1 MMTTSSEPREAIDRP
16 VVVGVDG
23 SDSALR
29 AARWAAAEAQRR
41 DAPLRLVT
49 AYPWTRETVVGA
61 PGLGEEFHGGLQ
73 LRAEHHMAAAAAA
86 VEDVAPGRPLDRA
99 VVIGYPI
106 GVLTEEARQAQLLVL
121 GSRGLGGLSGLL
133 AGSVAVALAAKAAAP
148 VVVVRGAQAGA
159 SGPVVVGV
167 DDSANSDAAIGF
179 AFEAAAVRGAP
190 LVAVHAW
197 LEHVTDAE
205 AAAMTDWAPLAAYQ
219 QTVVANRIA
228 GWTEKY
234 PDVPVTA
241 VVEHDA
247 PARTLVERSTAAQLV
262 VVGSRGRAN
271 LTGLL
276 LGSVSHAV
284 VQRAHCPV
292 AVVRPE
298 SG

>member
-1 MMTTSSEPREAIDRP
+1 
-16 VVVGVDG
+16 VVGV
-23 SDSALR
+23 
-29 AARWAAAEAQRR
+29 
-41 DAPLRLVT
+41 
-49 AYPWTRETVVGA
+49 
-61 PGLGEEFHGGLQ
+61 PGLGEEFHGALE
-73 LRAEHHMAAAAAA
+73 LRAEQHVAAA
-86 VEDVAPGRPLDRA
+86 VAATEDVAPGRPIDRA
-99 VVIGYPI
+99 VAIGDPI
-106 GVLTEEARQAQLLVL
+106 GVLAEEARQAQLLVL
-121 GSRGLGGLSGLL
+121 GTRGLGGLSGLL
-133 AGSVAVALAAKAAAP
+133 AGSVAVALAAKAPAP
-148 VVVVRGAQAGA
+148 VVVVRGEQPAA

-179 AFEAAAVRGAP
+179 AFEAAAMRGAP

-205 AAAMTDWAPLAAYQ
+205 AAEMVDWAALMAYQ

-228 GWTEKY
+228 AWTEKY
-234 PDVPVTA
+234 PDVPVSA
-241 VVEHDA
+241 VVDHDA
-247 PARTLVERSTAAQLV
+247 PARTLVEQSTGAQLL

-298 SG
+298 SD

>member
-1 MMTTSSEPREAIDRP
+1 MTTSSEPREATDRP

-23 SDSALR
+23 SDSALD

-41 DAPLRLVT
+41 SAPLRLVT
-49 AYPWTRETVVGA
+49 AYPWTRDRVVGV
-61 PGLGEEFHGGLQ
+61 PGLGEEFHDALQ
-73 LRAEHHMAAAAAA
+73 LRAEHDMTAAVAA
-86 VEDVAPGRPLDRA
+86 VEGVAPGRSVDRA
-99 VVIGYPI
+99 IVIGYPI
-106 GVLTEEARQAQLLVL
+106 NVLAEEAQQAQLLVL

-148 VVVVRGAQAGA
+148 VVVVRGEQPAA

-179 AFEAAAVRGAP
+179 AFEAAAARGAP

-205 AAAMTDWAPLAAYQ
+205 AAAMVDWAPLAAYQ
-219 QTVVANRIA
+219 QTIVANRIA
-228 GWTEKY
+228 AWTEKY
-234 PDVPVTA
+234 PDVPVTT
-241 VVEHDA
+241 VLDHDA
-247 PARTLVERSTAAQLV
+247 PARTLVEQSTGAQLL

-271 LTGLL
+271 LAGLL
-276 LGSVSHAV
+276 LGSVSHAM

-292 AVVRPE
+292 AVVRPDCD
-298 SG
+298 

>member
-1 MMTTSSEPREAIDRP
+1 
-16 VVVGVDG
+16 
-23 SDSALR
+23 
-29 AARWAAAEAQRR
+29 
-41 DAPLRLVT
+41 VT
-49 AYPWTRETVVGA
+49 AYPWTRDRVVGG
-61 PGLGEEFHGGLQ
+61 PGLGEEFHGALR
-73 LRAEHHMAAAAAA
+73 LRAEHDMAAAIAA
-86 VEDVAPGRPLDRA
+86 VEGVAPGRPLDRA
-99 VVIGYPI
+99 IVIGHPT
-106 GVLTEEARQAQLLVL
+106 GVLAEEARQAQLLVL

-133 AGSVAVALAAKAAAP
+133 AGSVAVALAANAAAP
-148 VVVVRGAQAGA
+148 VVVVRGARPAA

-167 DDSANSDAAIGF
+167 DDSATSDAAIGF

-190 LVAVHAW
+190 LIAAHAW

-205 AAAMTDWAPLAAYQ
+205 AAAMVDWAPLAAYQ

-228 GWTEKY
+228 AWKEKY

-241 VVEHDA
+241 VIDHDR
-247 PARTLVERSTAAQLV
+247 PARTLVEQSTRAQLL

-271 LTGLL
+271 LAGLL

-298 SG
+298 SH